1 MTVFTSNDSNDLMMD
16 DRTIMTI
23 LDHLKSKLSRSS
35 GPKLITLPLLQSTI
49 QELFVDGNPPNNG
62 TDDDG
67 LSDLDDGNEVHQY
80 PQATHFKHH
89 STAHKERSWRIVSAF
104 DTPKLVYDAMRQQFR
119 YDDAS
124 FSSLLGTTQDLLDMR
139 TQRYTLIRQRVIRF
153 RQKNQLKPLM
163 TIDRLLGSTTATTS
177 HGRGDVPNNENST
190 MVHILLGLLRSN
202 SGGTSLNMMGCG
214 LELEDL
220 TGSIPLQ
227 IDISSIDRGT
237 EIDTLNG
244 IYMEGTTVLVHGSY
258 QDDGVF
264 YCHKIEL
271 PPKESPS
278 ETKPLLP
285 PLPGGYNILNRG
297 GNDCNTDGR
306 NLPVQIYSMSHLNLD
321 DPDSLKDRLQHM
333 IDGMDYHHNDYKESI
348 LVLFGNFKTD
358 ATTLSTALEE
368 LGKLVE
374 EVVPT
379 KYSVLILPGPNDV
392 APNACWPIPA
402 FTTRSTPSSLHQLSN
417 VHLCS
422 NPCRLQCS
430 DGSTVL
436 LLRKDLIRESLQHQ
450 ILLSSQKNEAS
461 TNNNKTS
468 SQKGQQ
474 SAPLLVERVIN
485 HMISQG
491 HVSAATTNHP
501 TYWNYDHSMR
511 LVPLPELMVLGL
523 DAGYDDVQIEN

>member
-1 MTVFTSNDSNDLMMD
+1 
-16 DRTIMTI
+16 
-23 LDHLKSKLSRSS
+23 
-35 GPKLITLPLLQSTI
+35 
-49 QELFVDGNPPNNG
+49 
-62 TDDDG
+62 
-67 LSDLDDGNEVHQY
+67 
-80 PQATHFKHH
+80 
-89 STAHKERSWRIVSAF
+89 
-104 DTPKLVYDAMRQQFR
+104 
-119 YDDAS
+119 
-124 FSSLLGTTQDLLDMR
+124 
-139 TQRYTLIRQRVIRF
+139 
-153 RQKNQLKPLM
+153 
-163 TIDRLLGSTTATTS
+163 
-177 HGRGDVPNNENST
+177 

-227 IDISSIDRGT
+227 IDISSSNDQGGT

-258 QDDGVF
+258 QDNGVF

-271 PPKESPS
+271 PPKELSS

-285 PLPGGYNILNRG
+285 PLPGSHNIINRG
-297 GNDCNTDGR
+297 GNDTDDR
-306 NLPVQIYSMSHLNLD
+306 QLPVQIYSMSHLNLD

-333 IDGMDYHHNDYKESI
+333 IDEMDYHHNHNKESI

-358 ATTLSTALEE
+358 ATSLSTSLEE

-374 EVVPT
+374 EVVPA
-379 KYSVLILPGPNDV
+379 KYSVLVLPGPNDV

-402 FTTRSTPSSLHQLSN
+402 FTKRSTPTSLHQLSN
-417 VHLCS
+417 VYLCS

-450 ILLSSQKNEAS
+450 ILLSSSQKNQ
-461 TNNNKTS
+461 TS
-468 SQKGQQ
+468 SSKKEKE
-474 SAPLLVERVIN
+474 STSPLLVQRVIN